1 MPILG
6 MKSMKVMLCS
16 RKCTWRIF
24 LDSVFGV
31 VQSKSFGG
39 LSNNDGDGYENVTQQ
54 VKFAAS
60 NFIALIPSRL
70 ICHMWATD
78 LFTDTAAILN

>member
-1 MPILG
+1 MPILT

-16 RKCTWRIF
+16 QKCTGGFF

-39 LSNNDGDGYENVTQQ
+39 LSNNDGDGYENVTQK
-54 VKFAAS
+54 VKSRCFKLYPAYS
-60 NFIALIPSRL
+60 MSLNLSYVGNFFL
-70 ICHMWATD
+70 
-78 LFTDTAAILN
+78 